1 MSYYNKYL
9 KYKNK
14 YIILQNQIGGNLHK
28 RLTTELADIGLV
40 YDSSKNEY
48 NFNYNDINFNIIL
61 SNKYPFNSPK
71 INQISF
77 PQHGPTKFLKYYLN
91 LFNKSMLIYCHDSII
106 SYPMVEGTSNRH
118 TVLTNNDLIEIV
130 KDKGYLIE
138 DYNIN
143 TLDIVGSPTFMA
155 DGFSDVFI
163 EQNENIHSI
172 VLLPDC
178 SGPWFDTIKRQN
190 QEYIIFLILKILRIV
205 KPGGTLY
212 CGKFGT
218 GIPGRYYGEIP
229 DLISNSDMID
239 ILVKQLIDRGY
250 NASCFISENK
260 FSFIKI
266 TK

>member
-14 YIILQNQIGGNLHK
+14 YIILQNQFGGLPNK
-28 RLTTELADIGLV
+28 RLEKEFADIGLV
-40 YDSSKNEY
+40 YDSNKNEY
-48 NFNYNDINFNIIL
+48 TFNYNGMNFNLIL
-61 SNKYPFNSPK
+61 LENYPFKSPK

-77 PQHGPTKFLKYYLN
+77 PHRSPGTFLTQLLN
-91 LFNKSMLIYCHDSII
+91 LFNKSILIYCHDTVI

-118 TVLTNNDLIEIV
+118 TVLTNNDFIKIV
-130 KDKGYLIE
+130 KDTGYCIE

-155 DGFSDVFI
+155 DGFSNVFI

-178 SGPWFDTIKRQN
+178 SGLWFDVIKRQD
-190 QEYIIFLILKILRIV
+190 QEEIILLILKILRIV

-212 CGKFGT
+212 CGKVGT
-218 GIPGRYYGEIP
+218 GSPGRYYEETP
-229 DLISNSDMID
+229 DLVSNSVMID
-239 ILVKQLIDRGY
+239 RLVKQLIDCDY
-250 NASCFISENK
+250 NASSFISENS
-260 FSFIKI
+260 FNFIKI